1 MKKFPLTL
9 LVAASG
15 LLGLQS
21 AVAAAPTVILDP
33 FSDAFFFPLS
43 VTAAS
48 PTDGPSSTSPVV
60 GSSFPTL
67 KRQVDLKFNSGVI
80 SGSAAKAE
88 VVGGIFSFA
97 TDTAVSATATVTW
110 TLLGGAAFD
119 FSSYGPPSSVL
130 FSMEVLADV
139 SAGTT
144 PFTFEIFDGVNVASY
159 TPTIVPGGIAFTT
172 LSSSLASFTGAGAID
187 WSSIDS
193 FKLII
198 APKPGG
204 DAFVDILGF
213 TPSPVPEVSTA
224 VSAGAF
230 ALLGGI
236 VMLRTRKGSSAV

>member
-1 MKKFPLTL
+1 MKKFPLTF

-33 FSDAFFFPLS
+33 FSDISFFPLT
-43 VTAAS
+43 VTS
-48 PTDGPSSTSPVV
+48 PIFPDSSTTSPVV

-88 VVGGIFSFA
+88 VVSGIFSFA

-144 PFTFEIFDGVNVASY
+144 PFTFEISEGLHVASY

-172 LSSSLASFTGAGAID
+172 LSSSLGSFSNSGAID
-187 WSSIDS
+187 WSKIDS